1 MALRKLA
8 AVAPVIAVL
17 SFAGPL
23 AGANAQTTPVVT
35 SPAPAVPCFPF
46 PAFCNA
52 QGQPTGPLAYPY
64 SYLIT
69 LFHGLFATTP
79 PVVAGSPS

>member
-17 SFAGPL
+17 SLAAPV
-23 AGANAQTTPVVT
+23 AGANALTTPVVA
-35 SPAPAVPCFPF
+35 SPAPSVPCFPF

-52 QGQPTGPLAYPY
+52 QGQPTVPLAYPY
-64 SYLIT
+64 TFLIPF
-69 LFHGLFATTP
+69 FHGLYATP
-79 PVVAGSPS
+79 PTVVGSSS